1 MEGLSLSSKS
11 MNIVRKYKNMPFE
24 HLYEHKFQFDASD
37 LKQVILMNLRSQ
49 TFGVIVDVLHSP
61 VAIL

>member
-1 MEGLSLSSKS
+1 MDGLLLSSKS
-11 MNIVRKYKNMPFE
+11 TNIVRTYKNMPFR
-24 HLYEHKFQFDASD
+24 HLYEHKFQFDAGW
-37 LKQVILMNLRSQ
+37 KQIILMNLRSQ